1 MKGARRFQELIA
13 LRLGEEDCRQLEAIS
28 ERERT
33 SVSAVIR
40 RFIAEGLEGE
50 IESKR
55 TRRRGKGR

>member
-1 MKGARRFQELIA
+1 MIA
-13 LRLGEEDCRQLEAIS
+13 LRLGEEDCRQLEAIA

-50 IESKR
+50 IESRK
-55 TRRRGKGR
+55 TRRRGKGGRA